1 MFSARSVLDR
11 APVETAVQ
19 PPKLLE
25 DVRALDFEE
34 SRTDALGD
42 FPNST
47 CTWEP
52 RPIPLPRRVRRFLL
66 VLAPLS
72 AGAAAAS
79 LGARGGRFSC
89 QSLLC
94 TTTTLGHN
102 EFFVLVL
109 SLLYLAGLTVLA
121 GTSRGLTEV
130 STPQLAAVGV
140 LAVIGTV
147 ATSGVLAAVLTAG
160 ALLLSVVCLLALFLL
175 AIASFRPTTPN
186 R

>member
-1 MFSARSVLDR
+1 MSSARSVLDR

-19 PPKLLE
+19 PPQLLE
-25 DVRALDFEE
+25 DVCALGLEE

-42 FPNST
+42 FLNST
-47 CTWEP
+47 RTWESC
-52 RPIPLPRRVRRFLL
+52 PIPLPRRVRRFLL
-66 VLAPLS
+66 LLAPLS
-72 AGAAAAS
+72 AGAAAVS
-79 LGARGGRFSC
+79 LGAHGGRFPC

-109 SLLYLAGLTVLA
+109 SLLYLAGLAVLA

-130 STPQLAAVGV
+130 NTPQLAAIGV
-140 LAVIGTV
+140 LAVTGTV
-147 ATSGVLAAVLTAG
+147 ATSGVLAAMLTAS
-160 ALLLSVVCLLALFLL
+160 ALLLSLACLFALFLV